1 MVCPLA
7 NLTIYI
13 SHALIAVALQPLN
26 QPSFTLNNKSATV
39 ITQHNM
45 QLCSDFQIQ
54 ENTIPLGSSVASTNF
69 NVRKTQKIAATC
81 KSKSGYI
88 RLLMYRSALTLL
100 LSLSNICSL
109 MIFFLLVNF
118 LFEYL

>member
-26 QPSFTLNNKSATV
+26 QPSCTLNNKKATV

-54 ENTIPLGSSVASTNF
+54 ESTIPLGSSVASTNF

-88 RLLMYRSALTLL
+88 RLLMYKSALTLL
-100 LSLSNICSL
+100 LSYAIS
-109 MIFFLLVNF
+109 VR
-118 LFEYL
+118 